1 MSDMAREAVENIT
14 KGFTDDEVA
23 VVLRNI
29 SDDALWAEI
38 RRRYDQNKKL
48 INDTRNFVGQL
59 IDETL

>member
-1 MSDMAREAVENIT
+1 MSDMARKAVENIT

-59 IDETL
+59 IDETF